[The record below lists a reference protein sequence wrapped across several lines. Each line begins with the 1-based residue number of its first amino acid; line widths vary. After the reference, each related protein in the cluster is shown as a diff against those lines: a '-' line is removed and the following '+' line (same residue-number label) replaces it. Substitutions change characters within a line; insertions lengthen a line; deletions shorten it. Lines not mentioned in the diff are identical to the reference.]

1 VTVAGA
7 DFDDSHWRSAG
18 ERIQALIEACAAD
31 TPAAQARA
39 EQLVR
44 EVVDLYGAALVR
56 VMATVDDPALA
67 DRLAADDLIG
77 SLLLVHGV
85 HPQDVTERVSRAL
98 DGVRPYLGSHGGDV
112 QLLGI
117 ADGVVQL
124 SFSGS
129 CKSCP
134 SSAATLELAVED
146 AVRAAAPEIHS
157 VEAVAAG
164 SSESVIPVDSLMSRV
179 HTGGHAPTTWY
190 PVPEL
195 DELSPGEVAGFAIG
209 DTVVLACRV
218 GDAVLAYLDQCAECA
233 QSLAGA
239 SLSGTVLSCPQC
251 RAGFDVVHAGTGV
264 ELTIRNLLPVPVLA
278 RDGVL
283 SMAVPA
289 QPMEVSV

>member
-1 VTVAGA
+1 MAGA

-56 VMATVDDPALA
+56 VMAAVDDPALA

-85 HPQDVTERVSRAL
+85 HPHDVTERVSRAL

-117 ADGVVQL
+117 ADGVVRL

-134 SSAATLELAVED
+134 SSAVTLELAVED
-146 AVRAAAPEIHS
+146 AVRTAAPEIDS

-164 SSESVIPVDSLMSRV
+164 SSSR
-179 HTGGHAPTTWY
+179 
-190 PVPEL
+190 
-195 DELSPGEVAGFAIG
+195 
-209 DTVVLACRV
+209 
-218 GDAVLAYLDQCAECA
+218 
-233 QSLAGA
+233 
-239 SLSGTVLSCPQC
+239 
-251 RAGFDVVHAGTGV
+251 
-264 ELTIRNLLPVPVLA
+264 
-278 RDGVL
+278 
-283 SMAVPA
+283 
-289 QPMEVSV
+289 

>member
-1 VTVAGA
+1 MAGA

-31 TPAAQARA
+31 TPAARARA

-56 VMATVDDPALA
+56 VMAAVDDPALA

-85 HPQDVTERVSRAL
+85 HPQDLTERVTRAL

-117 ADGVVQL
+117 ADGVVRL

-134 SSAATLELAVED
+134 SSAVTLELAVED
-146 AVRAAAPEIHS
+146 AVRTAAPEIDS

-164 SSESVIPVDSLMSRV
+164 SESVIPVDSLMSRV
-179 HTGGHAPTTWY
+179 HAGGREPTTWH

-195 DELSPGEVAGFAIG
+195 DELSPGEVAGFALG

-218 GDAVLAYLDQCAECA
+218 DDAVLAYLDRCPECA
-233 QSLAGA
+233 DSLAGA
-239 SLSGTVLSCPQC
+239 SLSGTVLRCPHC
-251 RAGFDVVHAGTGV
+251 HARFDVVHAGTGV
-264 ELTIRNLLPVPVLA
+264 GETVRNLRPVPVRA

-289 QPMEVSV
+289 QPRELTV

>member
-1 VTVAGA
+1 MAGA
-7 DFDDSHWRSAG
+7 EFDDLHWRSAG
-18 ERIQALIEACAAD
+18 ERIQTLIEACAAD

-44 EVVDLYGAALVR
+44 EVADLYGAALVR
-56 VMATVDDPALA
+56 VMAAVDDPVLA

-85 HPQDVTERVSRAL
+85 HPHDVTERVARAL

-112 QLLGI
+112 KLLGI
-117 ADGVVQL
+117 ADGVVRL

-134 SSAATLELAVED
+134 SSAVTLELAVED
-146 AVRAAAPEIHS
+146 AVRTAAPEIDS
-157 VEAVAAG
+157 VEVVVAG
-164 SSESVIPVDSLMSRV
+164 SDSVIPVDSLRSRV
-179 HTGGHAPTTWY
+179 HAGGREPTTWY

-195 DELSPGEVAGFAIG
+195 DDLTAGEVAGFAVG
-209 DTVVLACRV
+209 DIVVLACRV
-218 GDAVLAYLDQCAECA
+218 GDAVLAYVDRCPDCAR
-233 QSLAGA
+233 SLAGA
-239 SLSGTVLSCPQC
+239 SLSGTVLSCPHC
-251 RAGFDVVHAGTGV
+251 PACFDVVHAGTGV
-264 ELTIRNLLPVPVLA
+264 AETVRNLRPVPVFS

-289 QPMEVSV
+289 QPMEVPV

>member
-1 VTVAGA
+1 MAGA
-7 DFDDSHWRSAG
+7 DFDDVHWRSAG
-18 ERIQALIEACAAD
+18 ERIQALIAACAAD
-31 TPAAQARA
+31 SPAAQARA

-56 VMATVDDPALA
+56 VMAAVDDPALA

-85 HPQDVTERVSRAL
+85 HPHDVTQRVSRAL

-117 ADGVVQL
+117 SDGVVRL
-124 SFSGS
+124 SLSGS

-134 SSAATLELAVED
+134 SSAVTLELAVED
-146 AVRAAAPEIHS
+146 AVRTAAPEIDS
-157 VEAVAAG
+157 IEAVTAG
-164 SSESVIPVDSLMSRV
+164 SESVIPVDSLMSRV
-179 HTGGHAPTTWY
+179 HGGGHEPTTWY

-195 DELSPGEVAGFAIG
+195 DELTRGEVAGFAFG

-218 GDAVLAYLDQCAECA
+218 GDAVLAYLDRCPECA
-233 QSLAGA
+233 NSLAGA
-239 SLSGTVLSCPQC
+239 SLSATVLSCPHC
-251 RAGFDVVHAGTGV
+251 PARFDVMHAGIGV
-264 ELTIRNLLPVPVLA
+264 GETVRNLLPVPVLA

-289 QPMEVSV
+289 QPMEIPV

>member
-1 VTVAGA
+1 MAGA

-18 ERIQALIEACAAD
+18 ARIQALIEACAAD

-56 VMATVDDPALA
+56 VMAAVDDPALA

-85 HPQDVTERVSRAL
+85 HPQDLTERVTQAL

-117 ADGVVQL
+117 VDGVVRL

-134 SSAATLELAVED
+134 SSAVTLELAVED
-146 AVRAAAPEIHS
+146 AVRTAAPEIDS

-164 SSESVIPVDSLMSRV
+164 SESVIPVDSLMSRV
-179 HTGGHAPTTWY
+179 HAGGREPTTWY

-195 DELSPGEVAGFAIG
+195 DELTPGEVAGFALG

-218 GDAVLAYLDQCAECA
+218 EDAVLAYLDRCPECA
-233 QSLAGA
+233 DSLAGA
-239 SLSGTVLSCPQC
+239 SLSGTVLRCPHC
-251 RAGFDVVHAGTGV
+251 HARFDVVHAGSGV
-264 ELTIRNLLPVPVLA
+264 GETVRNLRPVPVLA
-278 RDGVL
+278 RDGVP

-289 QPMEVSV
+289 QPMELIV

>member
-1 VTVAGA
+1 MAGA

-44 EVVDLYGAALVR
+44 EVVDLYGAALIK
-56 VMATVDDPALA
+56 VMAAVDDPVLA

-117 ADGVVQL
+117 ADGVVRL

-134 SSAATLELAVED
+134 SSAVTLELAVED
-146 AVRAAAPEIHS
+146 AVRTAAPEIDS
-157 VEAVAAG
+157 VEAIAAG
-164 SSESVIPVDSLMSRV
+164 SASVIPVDSLMSRV
-179 HTGGHAPTTWY
+179 HAGGHEPTTWH

-195 DELSPGEVAGFAIG
+195 DELSPGEVAGFALG

-218 GDAVLAYLDQCAECA
+218 GDAVLAYLDRCPECA
-233 QSLAGA
+233 NSLAGA
-239 SLSGTVLSCPQC
+239 SLSGTVLGCPHC
-251 RAGFDVVHAGTGV
+251 HARFDVVHAGTGV
-264 ELTIRNLLPVPVLA
+264 GKTIRNLRPVPVLA
-278 RDGVL
+278 RDGVT
-283 SMAVPA
+283 SVAVPA
-289 QPMEVSV
+289 QPMELSV

>member
-1 VTVAGA
+1 MAGA

-44 EVVDLYGAALVR
+44 EVVDLYGAALIR

-77 SLLLVHGV
+77 SLLLVHGA
-85 HPQDVTERVSRAL
+85 HPHDLTERVSRAL
-98 DGVRPYLGSHGGDV
+98 DGVRPYLSSHGGDV

-117 ADGVVQL
+117 ADGVVRL

-134 SSAATLELAVED
+134 SSAVTLELAVED
-146 AVRAAAPEIHS
+146 AVRTAAPEIHS

-164 SSESVIPVDSLMSRV
+164 SASVIPADSLMSRV
-179 HTGGHAPTTWY
+179 RAGGHAPAVWY

-195 DELSPGEVAGFAIG
+195 DELAPGEVAGFALD
-209 DTVVLACRV
+209 DTGVLVCRV
-218 GDAVLAYLDQCAECA
+218 ADAVLAYLDRCPECTDT
-233 QSLAGA
+233 LAGA
-239 SLSGTVLSCPQC
+239 SLSGTVLRCPHC
-251 RAGFDVVHAGTGV
+251 HARFDVVNAGTGV
-264 ELTIRNLLPVPVLA
+264 GDTVRNLRPVPVLA

-289 QPMEVSV
+289 QPMELSV

>member
-1 VTVAGA
+1 MAGA

-31 TPAAQARA
+31 TPAAQTRA

-56 VMATVDDPALA
+56 VMAAVDDPALA

-85 HPQDVTERVSRAL
+85 HPQDLTERVTRAL

-112 QLLGI
+112 ELLGI
-117 ADGVVQL
+117 ADGVVRL
-124 SFSGS
+124 AFSGS

-134 SSAATLELAVED
+134 SSSVTLELAVED
-146 AVRAAAPEIHS
+146 AVRTAAPEIDS
-157 VEAVAAG
+157 VEAVATG
-164 SSESVIPVDSLMSRV
+164 SESVIPVDSLMSRV
-179 HTGGHAPTTWY
+179 HAGGREPTTWH

-195 DELSPGEVAGFAIG
+195 DELSPGEVAGFAVG

-218 GDAVLAYLDQCAECA
+218 DDAVLAYLDRCPECTD
-233 QSLAGA
+233 SLAGA
-239 SLSGTVLSCPQC
+239 SLSGTVLRCPRC
-251 RAGFDVVHAGTGV
+251 HARFDVVHAGTGV
-264 ELTIRNLLPVPVLA
+264 GETVRSLRPVPVLA

-283 SMAVPA
+283 SMAMPA
-289 QPMEVSV
+289 RPMELTV

>member
-1 VTVAGA
+1 MAGA

-56 VMATVDDPALA
+56 VMAAVDDPALA

-85 HPQDVTERVSRAL
+85 HPHDLTERVTRAL

-117 ADGVVQL
+117 ADGVVRL

-134 SSAATLELAVED
+134 SSAVTLELAVED
-146 AVRAAAPEIHS
+146 AVRTAAPEIDS

-164 SSESVIPVDSLMSRV
+164 SESVIPVDSLMSRV
-179 HTGGHAPTTWY
+179 HAGGREPTTWY

-195 DELSPGEVAGFAIG
+195 DELSSGEVAGFALG

-218 GDAVLAYLDQCAECA
+218 DDAVLAYLDRCPECA
-233 QSLAGA
+233 DSLAGA
-239 SLSGTVLSCPQC
+239 SLSGTVLRCPHC
-251 RAGFDVVHAGTGV
+251 HARFDVVHAGSGV
-264 ELTIRNLLPVPVLA
+264 GETVRNLRPVPVLA
-278 RDGVL
+278 RDGVP

-289 QPMEVSV
+289 QPMELTV

>member
-1 VTVAGA
+1 MAGA

-56 VMATVDDPALA
+56 VMAAVDDPALA

-85 HPQDVTERVSRAL
+85 HPQDLTERVTRAL

-117 ADGVVQL
+117 ADGVVRL

-134 SSAATLELAVED
+134 SSAVTLELAVED
-146 AVRAAAPEIHS
+146 AVRTAAPEIDS
-157 VEAVAAG
+157 VEVGCRRVGIGDPGRLPDVAGACRRARAHHVVPGPRTGRTQPRRGGRIRPRRHRRAGVPGRRCGAGLPRPVPGVRRLAGRGFAVGRRCCAARAATPGSTWCTQAPAWGKPPQSAAG
-164 SSESVIPVDSLMSRV
+164 
-179 HTGGHAPTTWY
+179 
-190 PVPEL
+190 
-195 DELSPGEVAGFAIG
+195 
-209 DTVVLACRV
+209 
-218 GDAVLAYLDQCAECA
+218 
-233 QSLAGA
+233 AGA
-239 SLSGTVLSCPQC
+239 GARRRAVHGGAAPNRWSVTV
-251 RAGFDVVHAGTGV
+251 
-264 ELTIRNLLPVPVLA
+264 
-278 RDGVL
+278 
-283 SMAVPA
+283 
-289 QPMEVSV
+289 